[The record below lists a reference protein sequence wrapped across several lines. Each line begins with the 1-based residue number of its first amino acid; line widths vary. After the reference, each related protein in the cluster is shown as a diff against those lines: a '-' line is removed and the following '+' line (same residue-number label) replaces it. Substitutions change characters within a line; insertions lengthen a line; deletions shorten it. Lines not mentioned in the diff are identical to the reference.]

1 MRKILKK
8 SWTKHLSLTY
18 NEKYKYCNRPR
29 QDTPSGLLIIQ
40 YLVVTGTWCG
50 CAFFG
55 TLSLVIYLLQG
66 YLIEVFY
73 ILLQLDI
80 R

>member
-1 MRKILKK
+1 MRKILKN

-40 YLVVTGTWCG
+40 CLVVTGTWCG

-66 YLIEVFY
+66 YLIEVF
-73 ILLQLDI
+73 
-80 R
+80 